1 MALKVRRDSVDRT
14 DDGGHGLIVGCSERQ
29 KRASVRPANLIA
41 RRAQSGQPMP
51 TAPLWL
57 TAYPLLAAV
66 AFAHFGVPDGYVG
79 PHDSPA
85 AYAQA
90 VEAAR
95 AIARP

>member
-1 MALKVRRDSVDRT
+1 MST
-14 DDGGHGLIVGCSERQ
+14 
-29 KRASVRPANLIA
+29 AS
-41 RRAQSGQPMP
+41 SC
-51 TAPLWL
+51 L
-57 TAYPLLAAV
+57 TAHPLLAVV
-66 AFAHFGVPDGYVG
+66 ASARFGVPDGYVA